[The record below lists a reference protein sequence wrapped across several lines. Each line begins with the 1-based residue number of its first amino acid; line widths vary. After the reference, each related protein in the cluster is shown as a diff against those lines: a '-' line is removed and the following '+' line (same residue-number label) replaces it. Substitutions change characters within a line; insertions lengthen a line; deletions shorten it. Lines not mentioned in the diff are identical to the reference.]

1 MKGRR
6 ARPEQKVPR
15 APRRPQRPAQ
25 VPPLEVVPTPRRT
38 TRRGALDLAV
48 TDRWRP
54 RSSLAFLR
62 SVVRTT
68 LQFVGRPTM
77 PVSLLL
83 TGDAEI
89 AQLHARHLGESS
101 PTDVI
106 SFELDGGAEIVISV
120 ETALQNARRHG
131 HSLRA
136 EIALYIVHGILH
148 TTGFDDIRAR
158 DRARMRAAERTVM
171 QRLRLHVH
179 AVDA

>member
-1 MKGRR
+1 VPSPEPVPASGRPARR
-6 ARPEQKVPR
+6 A
-15 APRRPQRPAQ
+15 
-25 VPPLEVVPTPRRT
+25 
-38 TRRGALDLAV
+38 ALALAV
-48 TDRWRP
+48 TDRGRP
-54 RSSLAFLR
+54 RTNLAFLR

-68 LQFVGRPTM
+68 LHFVERPTM

-89 AQLHARHLGESS
+89 AQLHARHLGDST

-106 SFELDGGAEIVISV
+106 SFEIDGGAEIVISV
-120 ETALQNARRHG
+120 ETALRNARHHG

-158 DRARMRAAERTVM
+158 DRARIRAAERAVM
-171 QRLRLHVH
+171 QRLRLDVH

>member
-1 MKGRR
+1 MRGHR
-6 ARPEQKVPR
+6 ARPQKAPT
-15 APRRPQRPAQ
+15 APRRPPSRRAQ
-25 VPPLEVVPTPRRT
+25 VPSLEVVPASRRPAHST
-38 TRRGALDLAV
+38 ALDLAV

-54 RSSLAFLR
+54 RTSLAFVR

-68 LQFVGRPTM
+68 LHFVGRPTM

-83 TGDAEI
+83 TGDKEI
-89 AQLHARHLGESS
+89 AQLHARHLGEPV

-106 SFELDGGAEIVISV
+106 SFELDGGAEVVISV
-120 ETALQNARRHG
+120 ETALRKARHHG

-136 EIALYIVHGILH
+136 EVALYLVHGILH

-158 DRARMRAAERTVM
+158 DRARMRAAERVVM
-171 QRLRLHVH
+171 QRLRLQVH

>member
-1 MKGRR
+1 MKRNR
-6 ARPEQKVPR
+6 ARPKKKAPT
-15 APRRPQRPAQ
+15 APRRPQRPVQ
-25 VPPLEVVPTPRRT
+25 VPSNEVVPA
-38 TRRGALDLAV
+38 TRMRAQSSALDLAV

-54 RSSLAFLR
+54 RTSLAFLR
-62 SVVRTT
+62 LVARTT
-68 LQFVGRPTM
+68 LHFVGRPTM

-83 TGDAEI
+83 TDDAEI
-89 AQLHARHLGESS
+89 ARLHARHLGEST

-120 ETALQNARRHG
+120 ETALRNARHHG

-158 DRARMRAAERTVM
+158 DRARMRAAERAVM
-171 QRLRLHVH
+171 QRLRLRVR